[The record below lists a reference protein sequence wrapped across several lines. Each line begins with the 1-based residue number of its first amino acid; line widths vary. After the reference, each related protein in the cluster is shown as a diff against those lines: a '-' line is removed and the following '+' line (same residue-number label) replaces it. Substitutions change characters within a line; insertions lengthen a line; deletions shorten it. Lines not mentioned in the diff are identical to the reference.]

1 MAADVFDVV
10 PAAQREAA
18 ERAVRETFPGAEAEA
33 LTVLHG
39 GLSGQLVLKLE
50 LAGRA
55 YVLRV
60 SVAQWAAQR
69 PQGHFA
75 AMQIAAGLGIAP
87 AVHYADEP
95 SGICITDFVAGQPLG
110 PALRLPEQ
118 QALLATM
125 LRRLHS
131 GPAFPIE
138 TDTFAYL
145 HNLRTQIAAAGV
157 TPPGWVQGFLDRFA
171 AVESALRPHLVSAP
185 SHNDVN
191 PNNLLFDGERLWLID
206 WEVAAMN
213 EPMLDLSNLLYW
225 FALPP
230 EQEAAF
236 LRAYLGSEPDARQR
250 AKLTLMHQ
258 TTRCFYTLM
267 FLLLAAQFG
276 QGQLPEAPEREQLPD
291 VREVIH
297 SLGTGA
303 LQLNTPQG
311 MQTLSLATAKA
322 ALAEGERPAF
332 LEALALLRRV

>member
-18 ERAVRETFPGAEAEA
+18 ERAVRETFPEAEATA

-50 LAGRA
+50 LAERA

-60 SVAQWAAQR
+60 SVAPWAAQQAR
-69 PQGHFA
+69 GHFA

-87 AVHYADEP
+87 AVLYADEP
-95 SGICITDFVAGQPLG
+95 SGICITDFIAGQPIG
-110 PALRLPEQ
+110 PALRQPEQ
-118 QALLATM
+118 QAQLAAM

-131 GPAFPIE
+131 GPAFPTE
-138 TDTFAYL
+138 ADTFAYL
-145 HNLRTQIAAAGV
+145 HSLRAQLGALGI
-157 TPPGWVQGFLDRFA
+157 TPPGWVEGFLDQFA
-171 AVESALRPHLVSAP
+171 AVEAALRPHLVSAP

-191 PNNLLFDGERLWLID
+191 PNNMLFDGTRLWLID

-213 EPMLDLSNLLYW
+213 EPMLDISNLLYW
-225 FALPP
+225 FGWPP

-236 LRAYLGSEPDARQR
+236 LRAYLGTEPDARQR
-250 AKLTLMHQ
+250 AKLTLMRQ

-267 FLLLAAQFG
+267 FLLLAAQFS
-276 QGQLPEAPEREQLPD
+276 QGKLPEALEREQLPD

-297 SLGTGA
+297 GLGAGT
-303 LQLNTPQG
+303 LQLDRPQA

-322 ALAEGERPAF
+322 ALAEQEQPAF
-332 LEALALLRRV
+332 IEALALLRAT